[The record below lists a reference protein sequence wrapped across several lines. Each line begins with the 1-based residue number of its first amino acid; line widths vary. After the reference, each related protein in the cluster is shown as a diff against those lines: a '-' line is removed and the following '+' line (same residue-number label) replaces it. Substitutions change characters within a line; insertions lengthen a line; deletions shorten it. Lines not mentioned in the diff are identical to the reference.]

1 MKKFV
6 IFFTACICITSM
18 LFGCTININSSD
30 NFEFPTELQTQKIGE
45 LDLRSYNYSVVENGI
60 IYQNNDGKYGVISS
74 DGKNDTGAIYTFC
87 ESLQGF
93 FAFSTANISVDPNN
107 VHSMNQLGII
117 DNKGNVIVPEQYC
130 SFSILNSRYIKA
142 IAVTETTDTNDE
154 NAVVF
159 DSSDD
164 SLQIFPDSDDQL
176 YKGVWHIYDAET
188 GMPIENA
195 TGTKAYV
202 PDAYGDILSYVTDDQ
217 VRITVHPSGEP
228 LPNNSTVYMN
238 GSYSVSNGQTAVVY
252 DSQGDRLF
260 DYNPNNLT
268 ISSYNNGYYIA
279 SEYIDDV
286 RYYSVLNENGEK
298 VSIDFAD
305 YISVYGDMVL
315 CADDTLRKLD
325 GSLVVP
331 ETVDSVEQ
339 NEFMPNV
346 YLVEQD
352 SDYIVVDYAG
362 NIIFEIHDE
371 EDVYF
376 SNFYLVSEKSNENY
390 DSYCYS
396 LIDMDYTIYGDR
408 FSYFTAQAENADG
421 YNSIYDIVDTIS
433 GKTLIEGYSNYLDSE
448 PIDNAYYVYAIN
460 ADGLID
466 IYVISY

>member
-1 MKKFV
+1 
-6 IFFTACICITSM
+6 
-18 LFGCTININSSD
+18 
-30 NFEFPTELQTQKIGE
+30 
-45 LDLRSYNYSVVENGI
+45 
-60 IYQNNDGKYGVISS
+60 
-74 DGKNDTGAIYTFC
+74 
-87 ESLQGF
+87 
-93 FAFSTANISVDPNN
+93 
-107 VHSMNQLGII
+107 
-117 DNKGNVIVPEQYC
+117 
-130 SFSILNSRYIKA
+130 
-142 IAVTETTDTNDE
+142 
-154 NAVVF
+154 
-159 DSSDD
+159 
-164 SLQIFPDSDDQL
+164 
-176 YKGVWHIYDAET
+176 
-188 GMPIENA
+188 
-195 TGTKAYV
+195 
-202 PDAYGDILSYVTDDQ
+202 
-217 VRITVHPSGEP
+217 
-228 LPNNSTVYMN
+228 MN

-376 SNFYLVSEKSNENY
+376 NNFYLVSEKSNENY

-448 PIDNAYYVYAIN
+448 PINNAYYVYAIN